1 MQVCLCVCVQ
11 RCTYRAVYA
20 EVCVQGFIYV
30 CIDCA
35 YMQGA
40 CVYIEI
46 CVYIGKCVYVRAHV
60 QNMYTCSNLYARNMH
75 LYTGTYRSIYVG
87 SVYGVR
93 ACVQVHCAIMCV
105 CVSVSKGAPEVCLHV

>member
-1 MQVCLCVCVQ
+1 VQVCLCVCVQ

-46 CVYIGKCVYVRAHV
+46 CVYIGKCVYV
-60 QNMYTCSNLYARNMH
+60 H

-93 ACVQVHCAIMCV
+93 ACVQVHVCNHVCMCEREQGCTLSV
-105 CVSVSKGAPEVCLHV
+105 FTCVGCMHEVTPLVWRQTLEI